1 MFGRTFEYTDYNG
14 QARKETWWF
23 NLTKAELMKMELG
36 AWGGLDALL
45 RRLIREENPA
55 QIVDMFEKI
64 ILGAVGEKSPD
75 GRRFIKSE
83 EIRQDFYQTQAY
95 SDLFFELVTDSKA
108 VVAFL
113 KGALPTD
120 LAAKIDERDAEAAA
134 EQTPQEKPA
143 AEDQPSNVTPM
154 R

>member
-75 GRRFIKSE
+75 GRRFIKSD

-134 EQTPQEKPA
+134 EQTSQEKPA
-143 AEDQPSNVTPM
+143 AEDRPDNATPM